1 MKTATTRQPICP
13 GMNRRSFLKAGVL
26 GFAGLSF
33 ADMLRAEDA
42 AGIRSSNKAIINI
55 HLDGG
60 PPQMDLIDP
69 KPDAPSE
76 IRGEF
81 GSIRTKIPGFHLTEL
96 LPRLAAHADKYV
108 FLRSLVGADGKH
120 DAFQCQSGFTEKD
133 SVNVGGRPA
142 MGCVLNRL
150 LGNSKD
156 SAP

>member
-1 MKTATTRQPICP
+1 MIVKSQPQTCRGI
-13 GMNRRSFLKAGVL
+13 GRRNFLKAGVL
-26 GFAGLSF
+26 GFGGLTL

-42 AGIRSSNKAIINI
+42 AGIRSSSKAVINI

-96 LPRLAAHADKYV
+96 LPRLAAHADRK
-108 FLRSLVGADGKH
+108 
-120 DAFQCQSGFTEKD
+120 
-133 SVNVGGRPA
+133 SV
-142 MGCVLNRL
+142 
-150 LGNSKD
+150 
-156 SAP
+156 